1 MKIIYLSVLSIVL
14 AAIGYSCASY
24 AGSSDVNAAFE
35 YRDIYLP
42 DYNLQDSKKLNL
54 DHIDEEWGIWGHNLA
69 NAIPEDAS
77 EQIYAEINGRPDED
91 QFCFSNGKL
100 FDYITDFIRNKYLLS
115 DSIRFAILPNDNS
128 IVCLCGDCVRLG
140 NKPGNAS
147 PAVHHLI
154 NKLAKK
160 FPEHIFFTSHYSTTK
175 EPPAEKMLP
184 NTGVIV
190 SAMDYPITAGDSPK
204 ELKFL
209 NLLEQWKEKTD
220 RIYIWDYVMNFDD
233 YFTPYP
239 VFTPMQRRFK
249 MYRDAGV
256 TGVFLNGSGNDY
268 STFAKLRKTVLADLL
283 VNPDQEWEPLL
294 RKYASELYP
303 TAGKDIADFMVAQ
316 ENMITRNGS
325 TLPLYEGIDKAVK
338 IYLPEKEFVE
348 FYNKLVTHK
357 RNATG
362 WEKDQ
367 LELMTDAMAYTM
379 LELKRLNNDI
389 DNTDKLKER
398 LARLPAREVE
408 AYNEGYLSIEGYLA
422 DYNFMEQQAAAS
434 RGTNLLKGVKLHPL
448 TPLDEDYQDIT
459 IITDGQL
466 GIPSN
471 YHDGN
476 LISSANPEF
485 RIAVPRMPGMKKLK
499 VWMVDNP
506 GFKIGLPE
514 AVYVTVGGM
523 KLPEQV
529 PQKTSANSGHAYLEF
544 DVGQDGDII
553 LSLRKNPEIK
563 TMAIDEIE
571 AF

>member
-1 MKIIYLSVLSIVL
+1 MF
-14 AAIGYSCASY
+14 AFIGVGCATY
-24 AGSSDVNAAFE
+24 AGSNDTNAAFE

-42 DYNLQDSKKLNL
+42 DYTLQDSKKLNL
-54 DHIDEEWGIWGHNLA
+54 DHIDEEWGIWGHNLG
-69 NAIPEDAS
+69 NAVSEDAS
-77 EQIYAEINGRPDED
+77 NDIYAKVNGGTDD
-91 QFCFSNGKL
+91 NQFCFTSDEL
-100 FDYITDFIRNKYLLS
+100 FDNITDFIRNKYLLS
-115 DSIRFAILPNDNS
+115 DSIRFAILPNDNG
-128 IVCLCGDCVRLG
+128 IVCLCSECVSLG
-140 NKPGNAS
+140 NKRGNAS

-154 NKLAKK
+154 NRLAKK
-160 FPEHIFFTSHYSTTK
+160 FPEHIFFTSHYSTTQ

-190 SAMDYPITAGDSPK
+190 SAMEYPITAADTSK
-204 ELKFL
+204 ELNFL

-220 RIYIWDYVMNFDD
+220 RLYIWDYVMNFDD

-239 VFTPMQRRFK
+239 VFSSMQRRFK
-249 MYRDAGV
+249 LYRDAGV

-283 VNPDQEWEPLL
+283 VNPDAEWEPLL
-294 RKYASELYP
+294 RKYATEFYP
-303 TAGKDIADFMVAQ
+303 TAGEDIADFMVAQ
-316 ENMITRNGS
+316 EKMVAENGRV
-325 TLPLYEGIDKAVK
+325 LPLYEGIDKAVK
-338 IYLPEKEFVE
+338 IYLPEKEFVD
-348 FYNKLVTHK
+348 FYNKLVAHK

-389 DNTDKLKER
+389 ENTAKLKER
-398 LARLPAREVE
+398 LGRLPARGIEN
-408 AYNEGYLSIEGYLA
+408 YNEGCLSIEGYLS
-422 DYNFMEQQAAAS
+422 DYNFMEEQAAAS

-459 IITDGQL
+459 IVTDGQL

-476 LISSANPEF
+476 LISSASPEL
-485 RIAVPRMPGMKKLK
+485 RIGVPRLPGMKKLR
-499 VWMVDNP
+499 VWMVNNP

-514 AVYVTVGGM
+514 AVYVTVGGVR
-523 KLPEQV
+523 KPEQV
-529 PQKTSANSGHAYLEF
+529 PQKMAESEGHSYLEF
-544 DVGQDGDII
+544 DVGGEGDIVV
-553 LSLRKNPEIK
+553 SLRKNPEIK

-571 AF
+571 VF